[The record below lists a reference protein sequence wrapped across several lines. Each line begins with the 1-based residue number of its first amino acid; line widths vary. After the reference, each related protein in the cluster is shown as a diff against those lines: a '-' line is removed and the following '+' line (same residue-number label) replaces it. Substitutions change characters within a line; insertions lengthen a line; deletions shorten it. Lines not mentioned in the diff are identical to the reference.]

1 MRTLNVTQGHDVCAE
16 EMWLIIAVIT
26 RISKAVT
33 CNPYLCD
40 TQTTSGQAFFQEV
53 ACFESRTKRDI
64 IEDEFNNAVK
74 LHWRIASMW
83 VGD

>member
-1 MRTLNVTQGHDVCAE
+1 MRTLNVTQGYDVCAE

-40 TQTTSGQAFFQEV
+40 TDNQRTGVFQEV
-53 ACFESRTKRDI
+53 PCFESRTKRDI
-64 IEDEFNNAVK
+64 IEGEFNNAVK
-74 LHWRIASMW
+74 LHWCIASMW
-83 VGD
+83 EGD